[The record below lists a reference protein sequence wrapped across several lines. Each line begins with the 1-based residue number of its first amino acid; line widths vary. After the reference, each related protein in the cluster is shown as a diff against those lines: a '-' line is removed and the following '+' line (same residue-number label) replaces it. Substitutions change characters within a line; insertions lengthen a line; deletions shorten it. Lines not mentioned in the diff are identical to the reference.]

1 MTNITENQ
9 DDEIIYVSKSELK
22 RDMTEIQ
29 NLGEKIS
36 QLSLKNLKKMQL
48 NDELYNEIIK
58 LRNFKHE
65 ARRRQLQY
73 IGKILRNVDNFEDIK
88 KQYDLIINP
97 KKIIEVNRNILC
109 SMFNNLN
116 NNLED
121 EMSKLEIS
129 VPNLDKKRLRQLFR
143 IYRNSNEETSAQNK
157 QKIFDFLKSFE
168 N

>member
-1 MTNITENQ
+1 MNNITENQ

-65 ARRRQLQY
+65 AKRRQLQY

-97 KKIIEVNRNILC
+97 KKIIEVNRNKLC
-109 SMFNNLN
+109 TLFNNLN

-143 IYRNSNEETSAQNK
+143 MYRNSNEETSAQNK

>member
-1 MTNITENQ
+1 MNNTTENL

-22 RDMTEIQ
+22 RDMLEIQ

-36 QLSLKNLKKMQL
+36 QLSLKNLKKMNL
-48 NDELYNEIIK
+48 SEELYNEIIK
-58 LRNFKHE
+58 LRSFKHE
-65 ARRRQLQY
+65 AKRRQLQY

-109 SMFNNLN
+109 TLFNNLN

>member
-1 MTNITENQ
+1 MNNTTENL

-22 RDMTEIQ
+22 RDMLEIQ

-36 QLSLKNLKKMQL
+36 QLSLKNLQKMNL
-48 NDELYNEIIK
+48 SDELYDEIIK

-73 IGKILRNVDNFEDIK
+73 IGKILRNIDNFEDIT
-88 KQYDLIINP
+88 KQYDLIANP
-97 KKIIEVNRNILC
+97 KKVNEKKRNILDTL
-109 SMFNNLN
+109 FKNLN

-121 EMSKLEIS
+121 EMSKLEMSI
-129 VPNLDKKRLRQLFR
+129 PNLDKKRLRQLFR
-143 IYRNSNEETSAQNK
+143 IYRSVTEESSAQNK
-157 QKIFDFLKSFE
+157 QKIFDFLKSYE

>member
-1 MTNITENQ
+1 MNNTTENL

-22 RDMTEIQ
+22 RDMLEIQ

-36 QLSLKNLKKMQL
+36 QLSLKNIQKMKL
-48 NDELYNEIIK
+48 SDELYNEIIK

-73 IGKILRNVDNFEDIK
+73 IGKVLRNIDNFEDIA
-88 KQYDLIINP
+88 KQYDLITNP
-97 KKIIEVNRNILC
+97 QKVIEKKRNILDTL
-109 SMFNNLN
+109 FNSLN

-121 EMSKLEIS
+121 EMSKLEKS

-143 IYRNSNEETSAQNK
+143 IYRSATEESSAQNK
-157 QKIFDFLKSFE
+157 QKILDFLKSYE

>member
-1 MTNITENQ
+1 MNNITENQ

-65 ARRRQLQY
+65 AKRRQLQY
-73 IGKILRNVDNFEDIK
+73 IGKILRNVDNFEDII
-88 KQYDLIINP
+88 KQY
-97 KKIIEVNRNILC
+97 E
-109 SMFNNLN
+109 
-116 NNLED
+116 
-121 EMSKLEIS
+121 
-129 VPNLDKKRLRQLFR
+129 
-143 IYRNSNEETSAQNK
+143 
-157 QKIFDFLKSFE
+157 
-168 N
+168 

>member
-1 MTNITENQ
+1 MNNITDSQ

-58 LRNFKHE
+58 LRSFKHE
-65 ARRRQLQY
+65 AKRRQLQY

-97 KKIIEVNRNILC
+97 KKIIEVNKNILC
-109 SMFNNLN
+109 NLFNNLN

-168 N
+168 D